1 MKRASAA
8 QSGLLWKSGSNS
20 CYSARHH
27 GQQLSMGELAII
39 GSHSHHHRMGQCD
52 QAAMAKLHNAETVQ
66 HVFSIIA
73 AS

>member
-27 GQQLSMGELAII
+27 GQQLSMGII

-52 QAAMAKLHNAETVQ
+52 LAAVAKIQNAETVQ